1 MKFKFN
7 RKDGEKQGGG
17 GPHSAGPG
25 GGGLSNLRR
34 EGQDFLSAGEDAVNR
49 ALSAD
54 SAAFLNASR
63 QEGGE

>member
-7 RKDGEKQGGG
+7 RKDGEKQGGEG
-17 GPHSAGPG
+17 SQGAGSG
-25 GGGLSNLRR
+25 GGGLGDLRR